1 MNVVHGPL
9 EVVGIQALGLLDLG
23 ELHGLIQ
30 CLVEGDVDDGRVNDV
45 VLVHEL
51 GSIAG
56 HVEASARLVARDVL
70 VHVDAG
76 VQRHLLVAEYLS
88 YGGRLYGQ
96 YVAVA

>member
-1 MNVVHGPL
+1 MIGIVVA
-9 EVVGIQALGLLDLG
+9 VGVGT
-23 ELHGLIQ
+23 E
-30 CLVEGDVDDGRVNDV
+30 DDGRVNDV

-51 GSIAG
+51 GCIAG